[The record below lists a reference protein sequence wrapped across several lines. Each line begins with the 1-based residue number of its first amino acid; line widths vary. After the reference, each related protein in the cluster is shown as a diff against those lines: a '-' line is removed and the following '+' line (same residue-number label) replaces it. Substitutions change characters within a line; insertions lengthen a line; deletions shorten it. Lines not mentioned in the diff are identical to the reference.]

1 MYVIFLRVHY
11 DTRSPDAPVCRTAAH
26 TPLKLKEFMNI
37 FVGKYETDIL
47 CRHNRTLTLNIRRST
62 MPSTTTTKKRTKR
75 PDARP
80 NGKRRRKEHQAEAE
94 KDRLERVAKNE
105 AKGKIV
111 AVPRL
116 AKLFTVDVQEQG
128 DDVKGAD
135 PATKGQ
141 KLRKESK
148 APVESRVRALHK
160 ILRQIQ
166 VLEEKEKTGEKL
178 DDAQKAKVA
187 RFDAV
192 ISELEE
198 HQKVEESESDN
209 DEDDEGESD
218 DDEQ

>member
-1 MYVIFLRVHY
+1 
-11 DTRSPDAPVCRTAAH
+11 
-26 TPLKLKEFMNI
+26 
-37 FVGKYETDIL
+37 
-47 CRHNRTLTLNIRRST
+47 

-94 KDRLERVAKNE
+94 KDRLQRVAKNE

-116 AKLFTVDVQEQG
+116 AKLPPPPPVEEQG
-128 DDVKGAD
+128 DDDVKGAD

-141 KLRKESK
+141 VLRKESK

-160 ILRQIQ
+160 VLRQIQ
-166 VLEEKEKTGEKL
+166 VLEEKEKAGQKL
-178 DDAQKAKVA
+178 DDAQNLKVA
-187 RFDAV
+187 RFETV
-192 ISELEE
+192 IAELEE
-198 HQKVEESESDN
+198 LQKVEESESDK
-209 DEDDEGESD
+209 DEDDEGGND

>member
-1 MYVIFLRVHY
+1 
-11 DTRSPDAPVCRTAAH
+11 
-26 TPLKLKEFMNI
+26 
-37 FVGKYETDIL
+37 
-47 CRHNRTLTLNIRRST
+47 
-62 MPSTTTTKKRTKR
+62 MPSTTTKTKRTKR

-116 AKLFTVDVQEQG
+116 AKLPAVPAAD
-128 DDVKGAD
+128 DDVKGGDA
-135 PATKGQ
+135 ATKGQ
-141 KLRKESK
+141 TLRKESK

-166 VLEEKEKTGEKL
+166 ALEEKEKNGEKL
-178 DDAQKAKVA
+178 DDAQKLKVA

-198 HQKVEESESDN
+198 LQNVEEESESDK
-209 DEDDEGESD
+209 DEDDDGESD
-218 DDEQ
+218 ADEQ